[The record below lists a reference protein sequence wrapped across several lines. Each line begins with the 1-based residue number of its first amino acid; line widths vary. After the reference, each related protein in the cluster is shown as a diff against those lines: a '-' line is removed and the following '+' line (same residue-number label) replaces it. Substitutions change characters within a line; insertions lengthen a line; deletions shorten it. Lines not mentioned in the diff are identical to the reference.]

1 MTSWDLIADIGG
13 TNARF
18 AAVSDNIIKDSQVF
32 VTKGDMSLVQMATL
46 FAKSQPNMPDRC
58 MMAFA
63 SPIVDGYANL
73 TNADQSL
80 SVNDI
85 AAAMGTPDVTF
96 INDFA
101 AAAWA
106 MASVQADDVTPLQGP
121 DIIPHGHRLVIG
133 PGTGLGVGTL
143 ALGPNGYFAIPGEGG
158 HVRVVP
164 HNDFETKVFKH
175 LRRLWPEVSLS
186 NDHLAL
192 EAEAV
197 VSGTGLPKLYQ
208 AVALVLNQST
218 DAYDSKDIMIAAKNG
233 TDKAAVQTA
242 DIFKRHLGYV
252 AGDLALMSMSAGGV
266 YITGGIAL
274 KNTWLFDDVF
284 LDAFKQGGRYSYM
297 RAAIPLFLYENSNFG
312 LIGAKNALSLRR

>member
-1 MTSWDLIADIGG
+1 MASWDLIADIGG

-18 AAVSDNIIKDSQVF
+18 AAVGDNIIKDSQVF
-32 VTKGDMSLVQMATL
+32 VTKGDMSLTEMASV
-46 FAKSQPNMPDRC
+46 FAKSQANMPDRC

-63 SPIVDGYANL
+63 SPIVDGCANL
-73 TNADQSL
+73 TNADQSV
-80 SVNDI
+80 SVKDI
-85 AAAMGTPDVTF
+85 ADAMSTSDVTF

-106 MASVQADDVTPLQGP
+106 MATVEAEDVTPLQGR
-121 DIIPHGHRLVIG
+121 DVIPQDHRLVIG

-143 ALGPNGYFAIPGEGG
+143 AMGPNGYFAIPGEGG

-164 HNDFETKVFKH
+164 HNDFEKEVFMH
-175 LRRLWPEVSLS
+175 LSALWPEASLS

-197 VSGTGLPKLYQ
+197 VSGTGLPMLYQ
-208 AVALVLNQST
+208 AAAQALNQSAE
-218 DAYDSKDIMIAAKNG
+218 AYDSKDIMIAAKNS

-242 DIFKRHLGYV
+242 DIFKRHLGYI
-252 AGDLALMSMSAGGV
+252 AGDLALISMAAGGV
-266 YITGGIAL
+266 FITGGIAL

-284 LDAFKQGGRYSYM
+284 LEAFQQGGRYTDI